1 MMTQPVRVSQKNQAF
16 LNRRNRLFS
25 QRRHPSHNGHRSRVN
40 NHSESGRT
48 RSLKFPSKL
57 NSVSLSS
64 PGAHARSALVQP
76 PRLPHARLSF
86 RNDLSSQRRSLGG
99 GGRSRAR
106 KVTRPRGPPKVPLLG
121 GHVRSGPD
129 PSNEVFFVKL
139 EDGFFGCQVNE
150 TVDVLQLFEIS
161 KLCDGS
167 SQCWQG
173 SDENNPRLK
182 CTSKSISTHNQ
193 GADGSEPKS
202 KCNVMPFRR
211 KL

>member
-1 MMTQPVRVSQKNQAF
+1 MMTQPVLVSQKNQAF

-99 GGRSRAR
+99 GGGRSRAR

-182 CTSKSISTHNQ
+182 CTSKLIYNYNQ
-193 GADGSEPKS
+193 RADAIDRNQNATLCHFAE
-202 KCNVMPFRR
+202 N
-211 KL
+211 